1 MFDQKEKSGKEDLAK
16 FQGGVFVIV
25 ERLVTWIFWWMSCL
39 RTSIVGPILSAKRHK
54 GRKDITKETK
64 FINARCNK
72 KNIRKGR
79 KNLLMMTTNQEL
91 EAPSCRDV
99 RKAWLVYEY
108 GEHQDYL

>member
-54 GRKDITKETK
+54 GGKDITKETK
-64 FINARCNK
+64 FIMQDVIK
-72 KNIRKGR
+72 KYQKREK
-79 KNLLMMTTNQEL
+79 KFT
-91 EAPSCRDV
+91 D
-99 RKAWLVYEY
+99 
-108 GEHQDYL
+108 DDD

>member
-64 FINARCNK
+64 FIMQDVIKEYQKREK
-72 KNIRKGR
+72 KF
-79 KNLLMMTTNQEL
+79 T
-91 EAPSCRDV
+91 D
-99 RKAWLVYEY
+99 
-108 GEHQDYL
+108 DDD

>member
-64 FINARCNK
+64 FIMQDVIK
-72 KNIRKGR
+72 KYQKREK
-79 KNLLMMTTNQEL
+79 KFT
-91 EAPSCRDV
+91 D
-99 RKAWLVYEY
+99 
-108 GEHQDYL
+108 DDD